1 MQDGFTDLNVG
12 ALKTENLQKSTDVQ
26 VLRIPLYK
34 IMPNPY
40 QPRKEFESEA
50 LAELADSIRQYG
62 VLQPLLVAPGPEG
75 NYILI
80 AGERRLRASTMAG
93 LEAVPVIISE
103 YTTQQIAEIAM
114 IENLQRKD
122 LHYLEEA
129 EGYEQLLRT
138 FNLTQESMAARVGKK
153 QSTIANK
160 LRLLRLPESIRQQL
174 HDSELTERH
183 ARALLKLPEKKQQ
196 QEVLNKIRHEHLT
209 VRAAEML
216 VEKILKGAGK
226 QPVRKPRVVI
236 VNDVRIYLNSI
247 KEIMKTVQTSGIPSS
262 MEQVIDGDDVV
273 VTLRIKNAKN
283 VSRRIMPDYFDPC
296 LWIRLCIM
304 WITLVSRET

>member
-1 MQDGFTDLNVG
+1 MVELGGLYDVQDGFTDLNVG

-62 VLQPLLVAPGPEG
+62 VLQPLLVAPGPEE

-103 YTTQQIAEIAM
+103 YTPQQIAEIAM

-273 VTLRIKNAKN
+273 VTLRIKNAKKRKQEN
-283 VSRRIMPDYFDPC
+283 HAG
-296 LWIRLCIM
+296 LL
-304 WITLVSRET
+304 